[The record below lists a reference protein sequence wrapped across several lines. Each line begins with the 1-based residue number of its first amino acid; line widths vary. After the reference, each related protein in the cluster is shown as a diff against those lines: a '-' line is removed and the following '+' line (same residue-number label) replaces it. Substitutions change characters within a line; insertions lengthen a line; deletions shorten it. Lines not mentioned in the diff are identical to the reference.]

1 MSRKVFTVMR
11 HCAGRAGSL
20 LTPQVTFGGDDAEAT
35 ENEAKRGAQRRQADF
50 MVLLDCQVMKITG
63 RDQCEPVGLTVKDI
77 LNMIGV
83 ENVGHFVHSTEVR
96 ESDIDLAPSPKIILA
111 S

>member
-1 MSRKVFTVMR
+1 MNRKIFTVMR
-11 HCAGRAGSL
+11 HCSGRAGSL
-20 LTPQVTFGGDDAEAT
+20 LIPQVTFGGADAEAT

-50 MVLLDCQVMKITG
+50 MALLECQIMRVTG
-63 RDQCEPVGLTVKDI
+63 RDQCEPVGMTVKDF
-77 LNMIGV
+77 LNLLGV
-83 ENVGHFVHSTEVR
+83 ENVGHFVHSTEIR